1 MDSHDYYMIFIGGIA
16 CVTIIAVSVSS
27 GLKVQRVHKLKT
39 RKNSLM
45 SVEGIDKLLKGG
57 TKRK

>member
-1 MDSHDYYMIFIGGIA
+1 MIFIGGIA